1 MEYECLVETPAGTG
15 KERSRLDQT
24 QVNAGPTCHLS
35 CVCVC
40 VSVEMM
46 MKVEDV
52 IIKALIAGESHI
64 ISACDVFQT
73 HRRSCFGE

>member
-1 MEYECLVETPAGTG
+1 MEYECLVETPAGAG

-24 QVNAGPTCHLS
+24 PVNACSTCHLS
-35 CVCVC
+35 CVC

-64 ISACDVFQT
+64 SSACDVFQT